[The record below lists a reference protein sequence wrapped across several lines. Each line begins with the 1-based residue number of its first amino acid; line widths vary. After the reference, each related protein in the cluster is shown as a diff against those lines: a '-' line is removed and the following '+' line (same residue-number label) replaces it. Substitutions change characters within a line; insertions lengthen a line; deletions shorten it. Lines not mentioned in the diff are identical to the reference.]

1 MSLEITL
8 GFVMIFIIGVVSLV
22 GLLFLSLK
30 EKTLDK
36 ILFALVAYS
45 TGIIFASAL
54 LDLIPEAI
62 HHAEELVA
70 EGHVVGEIDL
80 FLFVIVGFVVFFFL
94 ERFIY
99 WFHGHAHAHEHDADL
114 KACVENIES
123 FGGKTA
129 GYVDGTSRGDKK
141 VKSFAILNLV
151 GDGLHNFLD
160 GVVIM
165 VSFLAGIPTGIA
177 ITLAVLFHEL
187 PQEIGDFGVLLYGGF
202 TRKRALIFNFVS
214 AMVAIVGGLVA
225 VFLSETLE
233 TFNMFILAFS
243 GGGFIYIAAVE
254 LMPEILKEKKLGKSV
269 AQSLI
274 VIAGIG
280 MMWVLLQL
288 LPHA

>member
-8 GFVMIFIIGVVSLV
+8 GFVVILILGAVSLV

-36 ILFALVAYS
+36 ILFALVAFS
-45 TGIIFASAL
+45 TGIIFATAI

-70 EGHVVGEIDL
+70 EGHPVEELDL
-80 FLFVIVGFVVFFFL
+80 FIFVVLGFVVFFFL

-114 KACVENIES
+114 KACVETIEPY
-123 FGGKTA
+123 GGKTVS
-129 GYVDGTSRGDKK
+129 YVEGTTRGEKK

-165 VSFLAGIPTGIA
+165 VSFLAGIPTGIT
-177 ITLAVLFHEL
+177 ITLAVLFHEI

-214 AMVAIVGGLVA
+214 AMVAMVGGLVA
-225 VFLSETLE
+225 IFLSETLE

-254 LMPEILKEKKLGKSV
+254 LMPELLKEKRLGKSI
-269 AQSLI
+269 AQALI
-274 VIAGIG
+274 VLAGIG
-280 MMWVLLQL
+280 MMWILLNA